1 MSNGMPKYNINDSEE
16 LTKRI
21 IETFNNALVSMGYD
35 EQGVR
40 VVGKSATKISHNEI
54 NYAFRQVY
62 NNIFK
67 PSRTMINNQR
77 SLIDYNDVELLQVL
91 CDLFVDLCTRF
102 NKSLG
107 LMSFNYMTGIDVD
120 TLARWGNDRELNP
133 TRYGIIQKLRECHKA
148 AQVALL
154 NDSPVGA
161 LAVANNDNETGLN
174 WSRQQAIEQANNA
187 VYLIPSERLQRLG
200 IDKQENTM

>member
-1 MSNGMPKYNINDSEE
+1 MSSGMPKYNINDSEE

-40 VVGKSATKISHNEI
+40 VVGKSITKISHNEI

-77 SLIDYNDVELLQVL
+77 SLIDYNDTELLQVL
-91 CDLFVDLCTRF
+91 SDLFIDLCARF

-107 LMSFNYMTGIDVD
+107 LMSFNYMTGIDLD
-120 TLARWGNDRELNP
+120 SLIRWGNDRESNP

-174 WSRQQAIEQANNA
+174 WSRQQALEQANNA
-187 VYLIPSERLQRLG
+187 VFLIPSERVNRLNLEKV
-200 IDKQENTM
+200 DS